1 MHKCSNYRTERMLKL
16 ENLIG
21 RCGGSRQKIPPFLG
35 CGVLLPPGV
44 DGPPSVLEGVSVLGE
59 ESVLGER
66 SETAESSEVSG
77 SFPED
82 LSTFW
87 TVRESGCSGRAG
99 DRDRQRE
106 KRDG

>member
-1 MHKCSNYRTERMLKL
+1 M
-16 ENLIG
+16 
-21 RCGGSRQKIPPFLG
+21 
-35 CGVLLPPGV
+35 LLPPGV

-87 TVRESGCSGRAG
+87 AVRESGSSGRAG
-99 DRDRQRE
+99 GQRERE